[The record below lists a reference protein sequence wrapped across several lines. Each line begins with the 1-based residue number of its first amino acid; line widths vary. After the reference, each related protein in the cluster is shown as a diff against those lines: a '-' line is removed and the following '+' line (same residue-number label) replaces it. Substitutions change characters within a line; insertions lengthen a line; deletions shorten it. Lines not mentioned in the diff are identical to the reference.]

1 MLSFYIHQQQLKANH
16 EERYNEGQSKNT
28 ETFVITFLL
37 YIILPNDLAIIFKQ
51 FEKKNW
57 MFSLCLR
64 IILTLKLQKWGH
76 GTGTLSYDSITFN
89 YLYFITIKI
98 VPCYYIVS
106 KSFFLVVTN
115 ENISRHLT
123 ALFVVLTAKS
133 SLYKLFR
140 VPRGIY
146 FV

>member
-1 MLSFYIHQQQLKANH
+1 M
-16 EERYNEGQSKNT
+16 SKNYLNFKTT
-28 ETFVITFLL
+28 E
-37 YIILPNDLAIIFKQ
+37 
-51 FEKKNW
+51 
-57 MFSLCLR
+57 MR
-64 IILTLKLQKWGH
+64 H

-115 ENISRHLT
+115 KNISRHLT

-140 VPRGIY
+140 VLRGIY